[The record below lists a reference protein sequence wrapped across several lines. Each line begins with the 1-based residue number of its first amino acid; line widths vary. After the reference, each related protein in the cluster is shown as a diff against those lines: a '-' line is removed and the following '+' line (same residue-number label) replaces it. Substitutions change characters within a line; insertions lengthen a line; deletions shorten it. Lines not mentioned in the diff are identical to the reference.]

1 MKMMACRQLIG
12 EGCGMKKTPI
22 KTPSASTTP
31 VRGAS
36 DNLCKRLA
44 EEYPQF
50 ARWLFGAGG
59 KVKVVKSELSRE
71 PIRAD
76 AVIFSHGERE
86 ILHAEFQTTMTSE
99 VPVPL
104 RLLDYYVGLKRQQ
117 PNRRV
122 RQVLVVLKQ
131 TGQEVPDRY
140 EDERTVHGYDV
151 VKLWEEDPAVLLKHE
166 GLLPLA
172 TLCRTESSEK
182 LLADVAARITRIRL
196 RQRRREAL
204 NWSRMLAGLRYDK
217 KLIFDLLKES
227 DMLEE
232 SVIYQDIFQKG
243 EQQGLQ
249 QGLQE
254 GKRELAM
261 HLLERRVGKL
271 SAKTRRQIQHLPIER
286 IEALCEALLD
296 FHTKADLTR
305 WLKEHA
311 PERRRHA

>member
-1 MKMMACRQLIG
+1 MKR
-12 EGCGMKKTPI
+12 TPF
-22 KTPSASTTP
+22 KTPSASAAP
-31 VRGAS
+31 ARGAS
-36 DNLCKRLA
+36 DTLCKRLA
-44 EEYPQF
+44 EAYPAQF

-59 KVKVVKSELSRE
+59 RVKIVKTELSRE

-76 AVIFSHGERE
+76 AVIFSRGERE
-86 ILHAEFQTTMTSE
+86 TLHAEFQTTMTSE

-117 PNRRV
+117 PDRRV

-131 TGQEVPDRY
+131 TGQEIPDRY
-140 EDERTVHGYDV
+140 EDERTVHSYDV
-151 VKLWEEDPAVLLKHE
+151 VKLWEQDPAGLLKHE

-172 TLCRTESSEK
+172 TLCRTESGET
-182 LLADVAARITRIRL
+182 LLADVAARIKRIPS

-204 NWSRMLAGLRYDK
+204 NGSRVLAGLRYDK
-217 KLIFDLLKES
+217 NLIYRILKEG

-243 EQQGLQ
+243 EQRGLQ

-254 GKRELAM
+254 GKRELALR
-261 HLLERRVGKL
+261 LLERRFGKL
-271 SAKTRRQIQHLPIER
+271 SAKTRRQVQHLPIER

-296 FHTKADLTR
+296 FKAADELTA
-305 WLKEHA
+305 WLK
-311 PERRRHA
+311 RHAATS

>member
-1 MKMMACRQLIG
+1 MKRAPLN
-12 EGCGMKKTPI
+12 
-22 KTPSASTTP
+22 TPSASATP
-31 VRGAS
+31 ARGAS
-36 DNLCKRLA
+36 DTLCKRLA
-44 EEYPQF
+44 EAYPAQF

-59 KVKVVKSELSRE
+59 QVKVEKTELGRE

-76 AVIFSHGERE
+76 AVIFSRGERE
-86 ILHAEFQTTMTSE
+86 TLHAEFQTTMTSE

-117 PNRRV
+117 PSRRV
-122 RQVLVVLKQ
+122 RQVLVVLKP
-131 TGQEVPDRY
+131 TGQEIPDRY

-151 VKLWEEDPAVLLKHE
+151 VKLWEQDPAVLLKHE

-172 TLCRTESSEK
+172 TLCRTESGDK
-182 LLADVAARITRIRL
+182 LLAEVAARIKRIPS

-243 EQQGLQ
+243 EQQGWQRGWQ

-254 GKRELAM
+254 GKRELAVR
-261 HLLERRVGKL
+261 LLERQFGRL
-271 SAKTRRQIQHLPIER
+271 SLPLRRQIEQFAAEQL
-286 IEALCEALLD
+286 EALGEALLD

-305 WLKEHA
+305 WLNQQA
-311 PERRRHA
+311 PERRRGREAERVARHEV